1 MLWDNGESTGVVRFA
16 AAEREKLL
24 LPRQGKRETLL
35 EAARASPRT
44 HGVLVVDDD
53 EGVRGVL
60 NDALRRQGFA
70 VWQADD
76 GYQALVIYWQHREVI
91 DVVLMDVR
99 IPGLDGPQTLATLQ
113 ELNPEIRCCFMSGR
127 LGDYT
132 ERGLREQGAAAVL
145 QKPVHS
151 TEVASMLWAMA
162 SHAKWNPSL
171 VRTHKL
177 RLEEAQQ
184 LRA

>member
-1 MLWDNGESTGVVRFA
+1 MSRDNGESTGVVGSA
-16 AAEREKLL
+16 AAELEKLWL
-24 LPRQGKRETLL
+24 LEQGKRETLL

-53 EGVRGVL
+53 EGVRGVR
-60 NDALRRQGFA
+60 NDALRHQGFA
-70 VWQADD
+70 VRQADD
-76 GYQALVIYWQHREVI
+76 GYEALVIYWQFREVI

-113 ELNPEIRCCFMSGR
+113 ELNPEIRCCFMSGH

-145 QKPVHS
+145 QKPIHS

-171 VRTHKL
+171 MQTPKHRP
-177 RLEEAQQ
+177 EEPQR